1 MPPLTRIFAG
11 ACAAL
16 LCSQPLPA
24 QQKTT
29 APDAAKLRAH
39 ALEVDKRVAAHF
51 QKHGLAVPADA
62 DPGTLLRR
70 TYLVAVGRIPTLEE
84 TRAYLEDATPD
95 KHARLV
101 ERLMAS
107 PGYASHMSNWLG
119 DLLRVK
125 DQFTNNVSAAPYVH
139 YLRESV
145 ASNKPWDRLSAEL
158 LTAEGDGW
166 NGAPQVGYFV
176 RDKGMPLDNVANTM
190 RIFLGSRMECAQCH
204 DHPFGDWD
212 RRDFYELAA
221 FFHGINGKN
230 ESVQRAAE
238 RIARGEGEED
248 RRRAKPEDRQLADLI
263 DYLGGNA
270 HYFTVSGGGRGN
282 IPLPAD
288 YQYRDG
294 KPGEVVPARAP
305 YGPTMRMSS
314 RREGDDGRQRFVKWM
329 TDPENPQFTQ
339 LIANRMW
346 KRIMGRGIYE
356 PVDEYVPAA
365 ETIAPELTNHLT
377 SLMRELGYD
386 LRAYQQVLLLTRTFR
401 FDTSPQQ
408 SEANAPASLAG
419 RQISRLAAEQIW
431 DSLLVLAA
439 GDPDALPVRSFGD
452 SVIYR
457 GKVLKGGELTM
468 GKLQSDLL
476 AIKDPADYIR
486 YARDLLANSSGASKS
501 DMMMMSGGSGGGL
514 KGLARA
520 SELPVPP
527 PGDHFLR
534 RFGASDR
541 EVIEGGSK
549 EGTVPQVLA
558 LVNGEVQNL
567 LVENSKS
574 DIFRHLAAAP
584 DDEAR
589 VRVLFLATLA
599 REPDPGEMDLMLLH
613 VAEAGHDRAWHNL
626 LASLLCTHEFLFLR

>member
-1 MPPLTRIFAG
+1 MPPFTRILAG

-16 LCSQPLPA
+16 LCAHPLLA
-24 QQKTT
+24 QQKT
-29 APDAAKLRAH
+29 APDAAKLRAY
-39 ALEVDKRVAAHF
+39 ALEVDKRIAAHF
-51 QKHGLAVPADA
+51 QKNGLAVPADA

-84 TRAYLEDATPD
+84 TRSYLADPAPD
-95 KHARLV
+95 KHALLV

-145 ASNKPWDRLSAEL
+145 ASNKSWDQLSTEL
-158 LTAEGDGW
+158 LTAAGNGW
-166 NGAPQVGYFV
+166 NGAPQIGYFV

-190 RIFLGSRMECAQCH
+190 RIFLGTRMECAQCH

-221 FFHGINGKN
+221 FFHGIDGKN
-230 ESVQRAAE
+230 ESVQRAAQ
-238 RIARGEGEED
+238 RIARGESEKEG
-248 RRRAKPEDRQLADLI
+248 RRPKQEDRQLADLI
-263 DYLGGNA
+263 DFLGGNA
-270 HYFTVSGGGRGN
+270 HYFTVAGGGRGN

-294 KPGEVVPARAP
+294 KPGEVVAARAP

-314 RREGDDGRQRFVKWM
+314 RREGDDGRLRFVKWM
-329 TDPENPQFTQ
+329 TDAENPQFSQ
-339 LIANRMW
+339 IIANRMW
-346 KRIMGRGIYE
+346 KRSMGRGVYE

-365 ETIAPELTNHLT
+365 ETSAPELMKYLA
-377 SLMRELGYD
+377 SLMRELGHD

-408 SEANAPASLAG
+408 SEANTPASLAG
-419 RQISRLAAEQIW
+419 RQINRLAAEQIW
-431 DSLLVLAA
+431 DSLLVLKA

-457 GKVLKGGELTM
+457 GRVIKGGELTM
-468 GKLQSDLL
+468 GKLQTDLL

-486 YARDLLANSSGASKS
+486 YAKDLLANSTGASKS
-501 DMMMMSGGSGGGL
+501 DMMMMSGGVSGGV

-520 SELPVPP
+520 SELPIPP

-541 EVIEGGSK
+541 EVIEGGTK

-567 LVENSKS
+567 LVENDKAE
-574 DIFRHLAAAP
+574 IFRHLAAAP

-589 VRVLFLATLA
+589 VRVLFLSTLA

-613 VAEAGHDRAWHNL
+613 VAEAGPDRAWHNL

>member
-1 MPPLTRIFAG
+1 ML
-11 ACAAL
+11 ACAVQ
-16 LCSQPLPA
+16 LCA
-24 QQKTT
+24 QQPA
-29 APDAAKLRAH
+29 APDAGKLRAH

-51 QKHGLAVPADA
+51 QKHGLEVPADA

-84 TRAYLEDATPD
+84 TRAYLADPAPD

-107 PGYASHMSNWLG
+107 PGYTSHMSNWLG

-125 DQFTNNVSAAPYVH
+125 DHFTDNISAAPYVH

-145 ASNKPWDRLSAEL
+145 AANKPWDKLSAEL

-190 RIFLGSRMECAQCH
+190 RIFLGTRMECAQCH

-221 FFHGINGKN
+221 FFHGIEGKN
-230 ESVQRAAE
+230 ESVQREAE
-238 RIARGEGEED
+238 RIARGEGEGRDE
-248 RRRAKPEDRQLADLI
+248 KPEDRQLADLI
-263 DYLGGNA
+263 RYLGGNA
-270 HYFTVSGGGRGN
+270 HYFTVAGGGRGN

-288 YQYRDG
+288 WQYRDG

-305 YGPTMRMSS
+305 YGPTMRMSA

-329 TDPENPQFTQ
+329 VDPENPQFGQ

-346 KRIMGRGIYE
+346 KRAMGRGIFE
-356 PVDEYVPAA
+356 PADEFVPASQ
-365 ETIAPELTNHLT
+365 TIAPDLTNYLT
-377 SLMRELGYD
+377 ALMRELGYD
-386 LRAYQQVLLLTRTFR
+386 LRAFQQVLLLTRTFR
-401 FDTSPQQ
+401 FDTNPKE
-408 SEANAPASLAG
+408 SEANQPASLNG
-419 RQISRLAAEQIW
+419 RQISRLSAEQIW

-439 GDPDALPVRSFGD
+439 GDPDALPTRSFSD

-457 GKVLKGGELTM
+457 GKTLKGGDLTM
-468 GKLQSDLL
+468 GKLQADLL
-476 AIKDPADYIR
+476 AIRDSKDYLR
-486 YARDLLANSSGASKS
+486 YARELLDSA
-501 DMMMMSGGSGGGL
+501 SGGGGNAEMMMGGGGAKAI

-520 SELPVPP
+520 SELPTPA

-541 EVIEGGSK
+541 EVIEGGSH

-558 LVNGEVQNL
+558 LVNGEVQKL
-567 LVENSKS
+567 LVENPDA

-584 DDEAR
+584 DDESR

-599 REPDPGEMDLMLLH
+599 REPDPAEIDLMLLH
-613 VAEAGHDRAWHNL
+613 VAEAGPDRAWRNL

>member
-1 MPPLTRIFAG
+1 MPPLSRILAG
-11 ACAAL
+11 AIFVLVGA
-16 LCSQPLPA
+16 QTLPA
-24 QQKTT
+24 QQKS
-29 APDAAKLRAH
+29 APDAAKLRAY

-51 QKHGLAVPADA
+51 QKHGLTVPADA

-84 TRAYLEDATPD
+84 ARAYLADSSPD

-101 ERLMAS
+101 ERLMVS
-107 PGYASHMSNWLG
+107 PGYTSHMSNWLG

-125 DQFTNNVSAAPYVH
+125 DQFTTNISAAPYVH

-145 ASNKPWDRLSAEL
+145 AANKPWAQLSAEL

-190 RIFLGSRMECAQCH
+190 RIFLGTRMECAQCH
-204 DHPFGDWD
+204 DHPFGDWE

-221 FFHGINGKN
+221 FFHGIKGKN
-230 ESVQRAAE
+230 EAVQREAR
-238 RIARGEGEED
+238 RIARGDAEGEG
-248 RRRAKPEDRQLADLI
+248 RRQKQEDRQLADLI

-270 HYFTVSGGGRGN
+270 HYFTVAGGGRGN

-294 KPGEVVPARAP
+294 KPGDVVAARAP
-305 YGPTMRMSS
+305 FGPTMRMSS
-314 RREGDDGRQRFVKWM
+314 RREGDDGRKRFVKWM
-329 TDPENPQFTQ
+329 TDPENPQFSQ
-339 LIANRMW
+339 IIANRMW
-346 KRIMGRGIYE
+346 KRVMGRGLHE

-365 ETIAPELTNHLT
+365 ESISPDLTNHMT
-377 SLMRELGYD
+377 SLMRELGHD
-386 LRAYQQVLLLTRTFR
+386 LRAFQQVLLLTRTFR
-401 FDTSPQQ
+401 FDTSPSQT
-408 SEANAPASLAG
+408 EANTPASLAG
-419 RQISRLAAEQIW
+419 RPIARLAAEQIW
-431 DSLLVLAA
+431 DSLLVLVA

-452 SVIYR
+452 RVIYR

-468 GKLQSDLL
+468 AKLQSDLL
-476 AIKDPADYIR
+476 TIKDPADYIR
-486 YARDLLANSSGASKS
+486 YARELLDSASGGAQSG
-501 DMMMMSGGSGGGL
+501 MMMSGGGPSPIH
-514 KGLARA
+514 GLARA
-520 SELPVPP
+520 SELPMPA

-541 EVIEGGSK
+541 EVIEGGSR

-567 LVENSKS
+567 LVENAKAE
-574 DIFRHLAAAP
+574 IFRHLAAAP

-599 REPDPGEMDLMLLH
+599 REPDSAEIDLMLLH
-613 VAEAGHDRAWHNL
+613 VAEAGPDRAWRNL

>member
-1 MPPLTRIFAG
+1 MTPIPRIFAG
-11 ACAAL
+11 ACAAI

-24 QQKTT
+24 QQPA
-29 APDAAKLRAH
+29 APDVAKLRAH

-51 QKHGLAVPADA
+51 QKHGLEVPADA

-84 TRAYLEDATPD
+84 TRTYLDDTSPD

-101 ERLMAS
+101 EKLMAS
-107 PGYASHMSNWLG
+107 PGYTSHMSNWLG

-125 DQFTNNVSAAPYVH
+125 DQFTDNVSAAPYVH

-145 ASNKPWDRLSAEL
+145 AANKPWDKLSAEL

-166 NGAPQVGYFV
+166 NGSPQVGYFV

-190 RIFLGSRMECAQCH
+190 RIFLGTRMECAQCH
-204 DHPFGDWD
+204 DHPFDRWE

-221 FFHGINGKN
+221 FFHGIEGKN
-230 ESVQRAAE
+230 ESVQREAE
-238 RIARGEGEED
+238 RIARGDGEGRDE
-248 RRRAKPEDRQLADLI
+248 KPEDRQLADLI
-263 DYLGGNA
+263 RYLGGNA
-270 HYFTVSGGGRGN
+270 HYFTVAGGGRGN
-282 IPLPAD
+282 IPLPSD

-294 KPGEVVPARAP
+294 KPGDVVPARAP
-305 YGPTMRMSS
+305 YGPTMRMSA

-329 TDPENPQFTQ
+329 IDPENPQFSQ

-346 KRIMGRGIYE
+346 KRIMGRGIFE
-356 PVDEYVPAA
+356 PADEFIPASQ
-365 ETIAPELTNHLT
+365 TIAPDLTSHLT
-377 SLMRELGYD
+377 SLMRDLGHD
-386 LRAYQQVLLLTRTFR
+386 LRAFQQVLLLTRTFR
-401 FDTSPQQ
+401 FDTNPNDT
-408 SEANAPASLAG
+408 EANQPASLNG

-439 GDPDALPVRSFGD
+439 GDPDALPTRSFSD
-452 SVIYR
+452 SVVYR
-457 GKVLKGGELTM
+457 GKTLKGGELTM
-468 GKLQSDLL
+468 ARLQADLL
-476 AIKDPADYIR
+476 AIRDPKDYLR
-486 YARDLLANSSGASKS
+486 YARELLDSSSAGGGNAE
-501 DMMMMSGGSGGGL
+501 MMMGGGGAKAL

-520 SELPVPP
+520 SELPSPP

-541 EVIEGGSK
+541 EVIEGGSQ

-558 LVNGEVQNL
+558 LVNGEVQKL
-567 LVENSKS
+567 LVENPEAE
-574 DIFRHLAAAP
+574 IFRHLAAAP

-589 VRVLFLATLA
+589 VRLLFLATLA
-599 REPDPGEMDLMLLH
+599 REPDPQEMDLMLLH
-613 VAEAGHDRAWHNL
+613 VAEAGPERAWRNL